1 MGRTRLR
8 RSDLRGPG
16 IRRIRRG
23 RGFSYVHPDGSP
35 VADDELL
42 ARIKDLV
49 IPPAWRNVWICPHPN
64 GHVQAVGTDD
74 AGRRQYLYHEQW
86 RRDRD
91 EEKHDR
97 VLAMARRLP
106 GWRESVAADLA
117 GRGLTRKR
125 VLAAALRMLDR
136 GIFRT
141 GGEEYAEENGTHG
154 VATLQREHASVRG
167 DECRFRYV
175 AKGGLDREVAIRDAA
190 LASVVKSLLRSRS
203 GNDRLLCYREGGTW
217 HEVHAA
223 DINERFKELAGEDCT
238 AKDLRTWTATV
249 LAAAAFADVRDR
261 PQARGS
267 RGDARGVPG
276 ARQHP
281 RGLPLVLCGPPPGRG
296 LPRRAHDRARA
307 QAGGPAGGRRRPRGA
322 GEGVRSAVEGVMR
335 IGSHS
340 YGEVDLSAEV
350 RSSGRRHGE

>member
-8 RSDLRGPG
+8 RSDLRGPC

-23 RGFSYVHPDGSP
+23 RGFSYRTPDGEP
-35 VADDELL
+35 LTDQETLE
-42 ARIKDLV
+42 RIKGLV
-49 IPPAWRNVWICPHPN
+49 IPPAWRDVWICPYPN
-64 GHVQAVGTDD
+64 GHIQAVGIDD

-106 GWRESVAADLA
+106 EWRASVEADLA

-154 VATLQREHASVRG
+154 VATLLRSHAAVRG
-167 DECRFRYV
+167 DECRFCYV
-175 AKGGLDREVAIRDAA
+175 AKGGLDREVAIRDPA
-190 LASVVKSLLRSRS
+190 LASVVKSLLRSRAES
-203 GNDRLLCYREGGTW
+203 ERLLVYREGGSW

-249 LAAAAFADVRDR
+249 LAAAAFAAADPPTSESARKRAEARVMKEVS
-261 PQARGS
+261 QALGNTPAVCRSSYVDPRLVEAYRSERTIAPALKRAG
-267 RGDARGVPG
+267 RLDGDDAREVLEKAC
-276 ARQHP
+276 AR
-281 RGLPLVLCGPPPGRG
+281 LLS
-296 LPRRAHDRARA
+296 RA
-307 QAGGPAGGRRRPRGA
+307 
-322 GEGVRSAVEGVMR
+322 
-335 IGSHS
+335 
-340 YGEVDLSAEV
+340 
-350 RSSGRRHGE
+350 

>member
-23 RGFSYVHPDGSP
+23 RGFSYAHPDGSP
-35 VADDELL
+35 VTDGELL

-49 IPPAWRNVWICPHPN
+49 IPPAWRDVWICPHPN

-106 GWRESVAADLA
+106 GWRESVEADLA

-154 VATLQREHASVRG
+154 VATLLRAHAAVRG
-167 DECRFRYV
+167 DECRFCYV

-203 GNDRLLCYREGGTW
+203 GSDRLLAYREGGTW

-223 DINERFKELAGEDCT
+223 DINERFKELAGHDCS

-249 LAAAAFADVRDR
+249 LAAAAFAAAD
-261 PQARGS
+261 PPTSETARK
-267 RGDARGVPG
+267 
-276 ARQHP
+276 
-281 RGLPLVLCGPPPGRG
+281 
-296 LPRRAHDRARA
+296 RAEA
-307 QAGGPAGGRRRPRGA
+307 
-322 GEGVRSAVEGVMR
+322 GVMR
-335 IGSHS
+335 EVSQALGNTPAVCRAS
-340 YGEVDLSAEV
+340 YVDPRLVAAYRDERTIAPALKRAARLEGDDARAVLEKACARLLKAS
-350 RSSGRRHGE
+350 

>member
-16 IRRIRRG
+16 IKRIRRG
-23 RGFSYVHPDGSP
+23 RGFSYTMPDGSP
-35 VADDELL
+35 VTDAELL

-49 IPPAWRNVWICPHPN
+49 IPPAWRNVWICPYPN

-97 VLAMARRLP
+97 VLQLARRLP
-106 GWRESVAADLA
+106 AWRESVAADLA

-154 VATLQREHASVRG
+154 VATLLRSHAAVRG
-167 DECRFRYV
+167 DECRFCYV
-175 AKGGLDREVAIRDAA
+175 AKGGLDREVAIRDAE
-190 LASVVKSLLRSRS
+190 LAAVVRSLLRSRS
-203 GNDRLLCYREGGTW
+203 GSDRLLVYRAGGTW

-223 DINERFKELAGEDCT
+223 DVNERFKELAGEDCT
-238 AKDLRTWTATV
+238 AKDMRTWNATV
-249 LAAAAFADVRDR
+249 LAAAAFAAAD
-261 PQARGS
+261 PPTSETARKRAEAKVMKEVATALGNTPAVCRS
-267 RGDARGVPG
+267 SYVDPRLVEAYRAEKTIAPALKRAARLDGDDARAVLEKAC
-276 ARQHP
+276 AR
-281 RGLPLVLCGPPPGRG
+281 LLN
-296 LPRRAHDRARA
+296 A
-307 QAGGPAGGRRRPRGA
+307 
-322 GEGVRSAVEGVMR
+322 S
-335 IGSHS
+335 
-340 YGEVDLSAEV
+340 
-350 RSSGRRHGE
+350 

>member
-8 RSDLRGPG
+8 HSDLRGPG

-23 RGFSYVHPDGSP
+23 RGFSYVLPDGSP
-35 VADDELL
+35 VTDPELL
-42 ARIKDLV
+42 DRIKDLV
-49 IPPAWRNVWICPHPN
+49 IPPAWRNVWICPYPN

-74 AGRRQYLYHEQW
+74 AGRRQYRYHDQW

-106 GWRESVAADLA
+106 TWRASVEEDLA
-117 GRGLTRKR
+117 GTGLTRKR

-154 VATLQREHASVRG
+154 VATLLRSHAAVRG
-167 DECRFRYV
+167 DECRFCYV

-190 LASVVKSLLRSRS
+190 LASVVKSLLRSRPDS
-203 GNDRLLCYREGGTW
+203 DRLLVYREGRTW

-238 AKDLRTWTATV
+238 AKDLRTWNATV
-249 LAAAAFADVRDR
+249 LAAAAFAAADPPSSKTARKRSEARVMKEVSRALGNTPAVCRSSYVDPRLVAAYRDER
-261 PQARGS
+261 TIAAALKRAG
-267 RGDARGVPG
+267 RLEGDDAR
-276 ARQHP
+276 A
-281 RGLPLVLCGPPPGRG
+281 VLEKAC
-296 LPRRAHDRARA
+296 
-307 QAGGPAGGRRRPRGA
+307 
-322 GEGVRSAVEGVMR
+322 VRL
-335 IGSHS
+335 
-340 YGEVDLSAEV
+340 LSKA
-350 RSSGRRHGE
+350 

>member
-16 IRRIRRG
+16 IRRVRRG
-23 RGFSYVHPDGSP
+23 RGFSYAMPDGTP
-35 VADDELL
+35 VTDQELL
-42 ARIKDLV
+42 DRIAGLV
-49 IPPAWRNVWICPHPN
+49 IPPAWRQVWICPHPN

-106 GWRESVAADLA
+106 AWRASVEVDLA
-117 GRGLTRKR
+117 GTGLTRRR

-154 VATLQREHASVRG
+154 VATLLRSHVTVRG

-190 LASVVKSLLRSRS
+190 LAAVVKSLRRSRTGS
-203 GNDRLLCYREGGTW
+203 DRLLVYREDGAW
-217 HEVHAA
+217 HEVRAA
-223 DINERFKELAGEDCT
+223 DVNERFKELAGDDCT

-249 LAAAAFADVRDR
+249 LAAAAFAAAE
-261 PQARGS
+261 PPASKAARKRAESGVMKEVS
-267 RGDARGVPG
+267 HALGNTPAVCRTSYVDPRVVAAYRGERTIAAALKRAGRLDGDDARAVLEKAC
-276 ARQHP
+276 AR
-281 RGLPLVLCGPPPGRG
+281 LLS
-296 LPRRAHDRARA
+296 RA
-307 QAGGPAGGRRRPRGA
+307 
-322 GEGVRSAVEGVMR
+322 
-335 IGSHS
+335 
-340 YGEVDLSAEV
+340 
-350 RSSGRRHGE
+350 

>member
-23 RGFSYVHPDGSP
+23 RGFSYVLPDGSP
-35 VADDELL
+35 VTDEELL

-49 IPPAWRNVWICPHPN
+49 IPPAWRDVWICPHPN
-64 GHVQAVGTDD
+64 GHVQAVGTDV
-74 AGRRQYLYHEQW
+74 AGRRQYRYHDQW

-154 VATLQREHASVRG
+154 VATLLREHASVRG

-175 AKGGLDREVAIRDAA
+175 AKGGLEREVAIRDAA
-190 LASVVKSLLRSRS
+190 LAAAVKSLLRSRS
-203 GNDRLLCYREGGTW
+203 GSDRLLCYREGGTW
-217 HEVHAA
+217 HEVHAS
-223 DINERFKELAGEDCT
+223 DVNERFKELAGEDCT

-249 LAAAAFADVRDR
+249 LAAAAFAAAD
-261 PQARGS
+261 PPTSESARK
-267 RGDARGVPG
+267 
-276 ARQHP
+276 
-281 RGLPLVLCGPPPGRG
+281 
-296 LPRRAHDRARA
+296 RAEA
-307 QAGGPAGGRRRPRGA
+307 
-322 GEGVRSAVEGVMR
+322 GVMR
-335 IGSHS
+335 
-340 YGEVDLSAEV
+340 EVSRALGNTPAV
-350 RSSGRRHGE
+350 CRSSYVDPRLVEAYRGERTIAAALKRAGRLEGDDAREVLEKACARLLKAS